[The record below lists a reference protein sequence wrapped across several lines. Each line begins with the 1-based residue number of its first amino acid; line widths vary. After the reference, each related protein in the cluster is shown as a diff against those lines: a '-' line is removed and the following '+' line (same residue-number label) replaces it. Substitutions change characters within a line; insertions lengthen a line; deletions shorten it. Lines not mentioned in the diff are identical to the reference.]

1 MESNQFEN
9 PLENPKE
16 KRSKKLLKL
25 FLFQI
30 FFVFAVV
37 IFVQRENTISRE
49 VPLVV
54 ASSEEADESG
64 IVRADID
71 ENSPKVDFAVAKSE
85 NFRAGQ
91 IVFAGESDFL
101 LDEADPRPLA
111 IDGIRGE
118 ITSKKGKKEVQLVII
133 WKTNKP
139 TSGEVR
145 YGKNRSDMD
154 RRIIEDAYGTN
165 HGVVVPN
172 LEPGMT
178 YLYTIHAKDRFGN
191 DTTSEKYALF
201 TGAEQLSIVDLI
213 GNAVKETF
221 SWAIRQ

>member
-1 MESNQFEN
+1 MPFSQIEN

-16 KRSKKLLKL
+16 KRAKKLLKL
-25 FLFQI
+25 FLFQVFI
-30 FFVFAVV
+30 VFAVV
-37 IFVQRENTISRE
+37 VFVQRDDVVSRE

-54 ASSEEADESG
+54 ASAEEADESG
-64 IVRADID
+64 VVRADAD
-71 ENSPKVDFAVAKSE
+71 ENAPKVDFAVAKSE

-118 ITSKKGKKEVQLVII
+118 ITSKKGRKEVQLVVI

-154 RRIIEDAYGTN
+154 RRIIEDTYGTN
-165 HGVVVPN
+165 HGVVIPN
-172 LEPGMT
+172 LEPGTT
-178 YLYTIHAKDRFGN
+178 YLYAIHAKDRFGN
-191 DTTSEKYALF
+191 DATSEKYALF